1 MNQQSASKRPGVE
14 ILTTGGTFD
23 TESDGSIGPPRAA
36 AVLEQARVTLPFSSL
51 ELMRLDS
58 SVMQDG
64 HRLKIRAAVVASA
77 CDRLVIVHGTDTLL
91 QTADTLADV
100 PGKVMVLTG
109 SFVPADAPQGDAA
122 FNLGASLLA
131 AQLLPPGVHVVMGGE
146 CFRPSEIRKNTGL
159 RRFERL

>member
-1 MNQQSASKRPGVE
+1 MDNAATSSTQVE

-23 TESDGSIGPPRAA
+23 TLPDGSIGAPRAA
-36 AVLEQARVTLPFSSL
+36 AVLEQARVTLACGSR

-64 HRLKIRAAVVASA
+64 DRERIRAAVLASP
-77 CDRLVIVHGTDTLL
+77 CPRLVIVHGTDTLL
-91 QTADTLADV
+91 ATAAALADV
-100 PGKVMVLTG
+100 PDKVLVLTG
-109 SFVPADAPQGDAA
+109 SFVTADRMGDAA
-122 FNLGASLLA
+122 FNLGSALLA

-146 CFRPSEIRKNTGL
+146 CFRPADIRKNTGL